1 MKKDAEKRIA
11 AQLAKAMA
19 MIGSYSRGAV
29 ELERNRAKLRLI
41 DGDQFVELD
50 LENYTH
56 LSPRYR
62 SLIPLKQIYVPD
74 LPKG

>member
-1 MKKDAEKRIA
+1 LGDGEFG
-11 AQLAKAMA
+11 LFVNL
-19 MIGSYSRGAV
+19 GSYSRSAV

-41 DGDQFVELD
+41 DGEEFVEMI
-50 LENYTH
+50 LENYPQ

-74 LPKG
+74 LTKS